1 MFVTQLEGSVGILS
15 HIQGVYQ
22 RRRLP
27 PAAQPLV
34 RHSSKHDGQLWVS
47 PHLSQRQRL
56 VCRGTAR
63 LRQVLALSAHLC
75 VVRDFGFAALGLFF
89 PHTRA
94 RTHLEPAPW
103 KKNPDLHLSSDQII
117 CIFLME
123 TVKKKNKKNHL
134 AFCSHAVRVDV
145 VALLSR
151 LCGPLQKDHER

>member
-22 RRRLP
+22 QLSLSSVIPASMTGSCGRLHICP
-27 PAAQPLV
+27 N
-34 RHSSKHDGQLWVS
+34 VS
-47 PHLSQRQRL
+47 AWCAG
-56 VCRGTAR
+56 VTAR
-63 LRQVLALSAHLC
+63 LRQVRALSAHLC

-103 KKNPDLHLSSDQII
+103 KKKNPDLHLSSDQII

-123 TVKKKNKKNHL
+123 TVKKKNKKNIWP
-134 AFCSHAVRVDV
+134 S
-145 VALLSR
+145 ALTLSVLTSR
-151 LCGPLQKDHER
+151 LCSPGFAGH